1 MRRRQKNRAKRGCF
15 IWTLP
20 RIHAVYCR
28 RNKLKEKTVTKSKK
42 KKQKQKNCH
51 RHWMRNILSFT
62 RSIVE
67 STVTAETAVV
77 DATLLTAA
85 DNLERYCKASERCE
99 MSSRF
104 VLKVVFASFL

>member
-1 MRRRQKNRAKRGCF
+1 
-15 IWTLP
+15 
-20 RIHAVYCR
+20 
-28 RNKLKEKTVTKSKK
+28 
-42 KKQKQKNCH
+42 
-51 RHWMRNILSFT
+51 MRNILSFT

-77 DATLLTAA
+77 VAATLLTAA

>member
-1 MRRRQKNRAKRGCF
+1 
-15 IWTLP
+15 
-20 RIHAVYCR
+20 
-28 RNKLKEKTVTKSKK
+28 LKEKIATKSLK
-42 KKQKQKNCH
+42 KKQKKNCH
-51 RHWMRNILSFT
+51 RHWLRNILSFS

-104 VLKVVFASFL
+104 VLKVVFCVFSIV